1 MVYLASLQQPPN
13 ANHESC
19 FSVSKKN
26 LVCLLCCLHLR
37 FSFLLFDLFYF
48 YCERAV
54 PVFIHIYIHRDGS
67 KWKNTE
73 AKGGISVDGITKAAT
88 FGTYNTVPG
97 FRQVVGGVGLQKL
110 EI

>member
-1 MVYLASLQQPPN
+1 MKAV
-13 ANHESC
+13 
-19 FSVSKKN
+19 SVSRKKTWF
-26 LVCLLCCLHLR
+26 VCFVVCIFAFPSF
-37 FSFLLFDLFYF
+37 FSICFTFTVKGPFQYLY
-48 YCERAV
+48 
-54 PVFIHIYIHRDGS
+54 IYIHRDGS